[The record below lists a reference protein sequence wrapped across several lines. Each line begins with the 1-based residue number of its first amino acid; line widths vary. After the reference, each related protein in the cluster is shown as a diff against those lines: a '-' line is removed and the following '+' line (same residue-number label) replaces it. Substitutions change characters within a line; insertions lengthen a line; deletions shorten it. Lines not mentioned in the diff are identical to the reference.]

1 MRATPA
7 RRAAAFTLI
16 ELLIVMAIVAVL
28 LTLAVPRY
36 LTSVERSKEAVLRQN
51 LATLRETLDK
61 YLADTGQFP
70 TQLADL
76 VSRKYLRAIPVDPIT
91 ESAETWV
98 LVGSGDPQRPG
109 IADVRSGA
117 QTAASD
123 GSNFAEW

>member
-1 MRATPA
+1 MRASPA

-28 LTLAVPRY
+28 LTLAAPRY

-61 YLADTGQFP
+61 YLADTGQYP
-70 TQLADL
+70 AQLGDL
-76 VSRKYLRAIPVDPIT
+76 VARRYLRAIPVDPVT
-91 ESAETWV
+91 ESAETWL
-98 LVGSGDPQRPG
+98 LVGSNDPQRPG

-117 QTAASD
+117 QTQASD
-123 GSNFAEW
+123 GSNFSDW

>member
-1 MRATPA
+1 M

-16 ELLIVMAIVAVL
+16 ELLVVMAIVAVL

-61 YLADTGQFP
+61 YFADTGQYP
-70 TQLADL
+70 TQLGDL
-76 VSRKYLRAIPVDPIT
+76 VSRKYLRAVPLDPIT

-98 LVGSGDPQRPG
+98 LVGSIDPQRPG

-117 QTAASD
+117 QTVASD
-123 GSNFAEW
+123 GTSFAEW